1 MPSVAEEAGRVRIQ
15 LRVERRMVK
24 SEGREDEE
32 GGGEEDFERERE
44 GGVYTLGNLQ
54 VDGFGL

>member
-1 MPSVAEEAGRVRIQ
+1 VRIQ